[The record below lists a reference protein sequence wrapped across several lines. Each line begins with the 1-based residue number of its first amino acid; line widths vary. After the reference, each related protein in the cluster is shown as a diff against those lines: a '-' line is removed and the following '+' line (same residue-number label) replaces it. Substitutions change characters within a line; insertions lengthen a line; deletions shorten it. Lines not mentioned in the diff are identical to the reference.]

1 MKLIGLIGGMSWV
14 STLEYYRLMNQMVAD
29 RLGGMHSAPIVLYSV
44 EFYDIEL
51 NQRENRWEDSAKVLA
66 GAASALERAGA
77 DFLVL
82 CTNTMH
88 KIAEGIL
95 KETKLKLLH
104 IGDVTGQAILNKGLK
119 TVGLLG
125 SRFTMQEEFYRK
137 RLENR
142 FGLRVLTPSS
152 EEMEAVHRIIVDE
165 LCKDK
170 IYEKSRAVYI
180 EIIDK
185 LIERG
190 AEGIILGCTEIP
202 LLIKQEHVTCP
213 VFDTTAL
220 HAEAAVALAMS

>member
-1 MKLIGLIGGMSWV
+1 MKVIGLIGGMSWV
-14 STLEYYRLMNQMVAD
+14 STVDYYRLMNQMVAD
-29 RLGGMHSAPIVLYSV
+29 RLGGMHSARIVLYSV
-44 EFYDIEL
+44 DFHDIERA
-51 NQRENRWEDSAKVLA
+51 QHENRWEDSARILA

-77 DFLVL
+77 DFIAL

-88 KIAEGIL
+88 KVAEEIQKG
-95 KETKLKLLH
+95 TKLKLLH

-125 SRFTMQEEFYRK
+125 TRFTMEEEFYRK

-142 FGLRVLTPSS
+142 FGLRVLIPSS
-152 EEMEAVHRIIVDE
+152 EEIEAVHRILYEE
-165 LCKDK
+165 LGKGN
-170 IYEKSRAVYI
+170 IHERSRAVFI
-180 EIIDK
+180 GIIDK

-202 LLIKQEHVTCP
+202 LLVKQEHVKRP

-220 HAEAAVALAMS
+220 HAEAAVALALS

>member
-1 MKLIGLIGGMSWV
+1 MKLIGLIGGMSWP
-14 STLEYYRLMNQMVAD
+14 STVEYYRLMNQMVAD
-29 RLGGMHSAPIVLYSV
+29 RLGGMHSARIVIYSV
-44 EFYDIEL
+44 DFHDIERA
-51 NQRENRWEDSAKVLA
+51 QHETRWEDSARILA

-77 DFLVL
+77 DFIVL

-88 KIAEGIL
+88 KIAEEIQKG
-95 KETKLKLLH
+95 TKLKLLH
-104 IGDVTGQAILNKGLK
+104 IGDVTGQAILDKGLK

-125 SRFTMQEEFYRK
+125 SRYTMEEEFYRK

-142 FGLRVLTPSS
+142 FGLRVLIPSS
-152 EEMEAVHRIIVDE
+152 EEIEAVHRILYEE
-165 LCKDK
+165 LGKGN
-170 IYEKSRAVYI
+170 IHERSRAVFI
-180 EIIDK
+180 GIIDK

-220 HAEAAVALAMS
+220 HAEAAVALALS

>member
-44 EFYDIEL
+44 EFYDIER

-165 LCKDK
+165 LCHEK
-170 IYEKSRAVYI
+170 IDEKSRAVYI
-180 EIIDK
+180 GIIHK